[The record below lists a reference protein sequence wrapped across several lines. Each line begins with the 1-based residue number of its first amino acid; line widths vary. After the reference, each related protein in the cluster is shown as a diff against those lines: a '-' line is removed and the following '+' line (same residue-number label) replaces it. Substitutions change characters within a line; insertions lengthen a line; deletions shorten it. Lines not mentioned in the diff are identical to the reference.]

1 MDKIH
6 LTFDGDINKFKE
18 QISKLPPEQQ
28 EALKD
33 VIDTL
38 PIRIG
43 LSKIL
48 HAVTESMFKMFSMEE
63 LVKVPAFTL
72 ITLIQPLLVSTNV
85 DEIIIE
91 ALQRTGTIDKIFEMM
106 EIVRNAQ
113 EESLRD
119 YKDKQGSPIEDVLKQ
134 YLKNNQ
140 N

>member
-1 MDKIH
+1 MERIQ
-6 LTFDGDINKFKE
+6 LNFDGDINKFKE
-18 QISKLPPEQQ
+18 QISKLPQEQQ

-38 PIRIG
+38 PIRLG

-72 ITLIQPLLVSTNV
+72 ITLLQPLLVSTNV
-85 DEIIIE
+85 DELIIE

-106 EIVRNAQ
+106 EIVKNAQ
-113 EESLRD
+113 EESLKD
-119 YKDKQGSPIEDVLKQ
+119 YKDNQGSSIDEVLRN
-134 YLKNNQ
+134 YVKNNQ